1 MVEVPEVHEPCYF
14 FKDRSRFVE
23 LSHAEWVEDEDMY
36 GDPIY
41 RCSNCNE
48 HFVLEEGTPT
58 DNCYSY
64 CPNCGAKMDEQA
76 LKERENDTPE
86 AAVIRL
92 NGFRTDKDERDP
104 AIDMAI
110 RAINR
115 VFVKRKPIDN
125 VEGEIE
131 CPTCGMSIDEFDSEN
146 YCFNCGQ
153 ALDWS

>member
-1 MVEVPEVHEPCYF
+1 MASCKDCVHVEVCREYVEGLAAARGVRLSVKELDSVLECDDCKH

-76 LKERENDTPE
+76 LKERET
-86 AAVIRL
+86 
-92 NGFRTDKDERDP
+92 
-104 AIDMAI
+104 
-110 RAINR
+110 
-115 VFVKRKPIDN
+115 
-125 VEGEIE
+125 
-131 CPTCGMSIDEFDSEN
+131 
-146 YCFNCGQ
+146 
-153 ALDWS
+153 

>member
-1 MVEVPEVHEPCYF
+1 MTCKDCIHYKVCCQKHLHVVTGMDFVYRYKYNHIERVCEH
-14 FKDRSRFVE
+14 FKARSRFVE

-76 LKERENDTPE
+76 LKERET
-86 AAVIRL
+86 
-92 NGFRTDKDERDP
+92 
-104 AIDMAI
+104 
-110 RAINR
+110 
-115 VFVKRKPIDN
+115 
-125 VEGEIE
+125 
-131 CPTCGMSIDEFDSEN
+131 
-146 YCFNCGQ
+146 
-153 ALDWS
+153 

>member
-1 MVEVPEVHEPCYF
+1 MTCKDCIHYEVCREYDRAFWGHTSNKHSDLINAKPEDCPY

-76 LKERENDTPE
+76 LKERET
-86 AAVIRL
+86 
-92 NGFRTDKDERDP
+92 
-104 AIDMAI
+104 
-110 RAINR
+110 
-115 VFVKRKPIDN
+115 
-125 VEGEIE
+125 
-131 CPTCGMSIDEFDSEN
+131 
-146 YCFNCGQ
+146 
-153 ALDWS
+153 